1 MKIRA
6 KFIII
11 FSCIFIAFFL
21 ITVCSGVYYIYKD
34 GEKNGLLEDEG
45 LMDSYE
51 YQQKINMLK
60 QQENSIILE
69 EKKLETQ
76 YVNKE
81 ILYEEYKSRKQQLEI
96 QKIVLR
102 DNILILEK
110 EYGVDDTY
118 EN

>member
-1 MKIRA
+1 MK
-6 KFIII
+6 
-11 FSCIFIAFFL
+11 C
-21 ITVCSGVYYIYKD
+21 TV
-34 GEKNGLLEDEG
+34 NLRF
-45 LMDSYE
+45 
-51 YQQKINMLK
+51 QQVWTI
-60 QQENSIILE
+60 NSIILE

>member
-1 MKIRA
+1 MKIRT

-11 FSCIFIAFFL
+11 FSCIFIVFFL

-34 GEKNGLLEDEG
+34 GEKNGLLEDEV

-69 EKKLETQ
+69 EKKLE
-76 YVNKE
+76 N
-81 ILYEEYKSRKQQLEI
+81 
-96 QKIVLR
+96 
-102 DNILILEK
+102 
-110 EYGVDDTY
+110 GVIS
-118 EN
+118 